1 MRVMNRENTTLLIM
15 GLTFG
20 FVFVDRLSI
29 NFLMPFIT
37 DELKINN
44 TQIGLLASALAVS
57 WAISGYILSNYCTKN
72 GNRVAVLIGSVVL
85 FSLLTVFSSFSTSFI
100 VLLGFRI
107 LMGVAEGPVLPISQ
121 SILIESSSEK
131 RRGFNMGF
139 VQNAAAN
146 LFGSVLAPMVLIYV
160 AENYGWRNAFIV
172 AGVPGLLVAYLIY
185 RFIHL
190 PKSVSSEQASASN
203 SGIHLLDL
211 LKNRNVVVSM
221 FLSCMMVTWMF
232 SQLVFMPVYLTK
244 IQHYTGYQMGTV
256 MSVLGISAV
265 VSGLVVPSL
274 SDMFGRTTVF
284 RLFALLSIFCP
295 LCILYLYQYQ
305 GMMMISMFVLYFGL
319 GAVPLV
325 MATIPSESVS
335 AKHIVG
341 TLGVVMGVSEVLGGF
356 IGPSLS
362 GVLADHFGMQAA
374 FYFAS
379 TLALCAFLLSFAL
392 KETAPKFVS
401 AQVA

>member
-1 MRVMNRENTTLLIM
+1 MRVMSKENTTLIIM

-29 NFLMPFIT
+29 NFLMPFIA

-57 WAISGYILSNYCTKN
+57 WAISGYVMSHYCTRH
-72 GNRVAVLIGSVVL
+72 GRRVGVLIGSVIL
-85 FSLLTVFSSFSTSFI
+85 FSLLTVCSSFATSFL

-121 SILIESSSEK
+121 SLLIEASSPK

-146 LFGSVLAPMVLIYV
+146 LFGSVIAPVVLIYV
-160 AENYGWRNAFIV
+160 AQNYGWRNAFIV
-172 AGVPGLLVAYLIY
+172 AGVPGLIVAFLIY
-185 RFIHL
+185 KFIRL
-190 PKSVSSEQASASN
+190 PKAESAPTPGAVKAN
-203 SGIHLLDL
+203 IPLTLL

-244 IQHYTGYQMGTV
+244 LQGYTSYQMGSV
-256 MSVLGISAV
+256 MSVIGISAV
-265 VSGLVVPSL
+265 VSGLVVPML
-274 SDMFGRTTVF
+274 SDLFGRTAVF
-284 RLFALLSIFCP
+284 RFFAFLAIFCP
-295 LCILYLYQYQ
+295 LSILYLAHHQVA
-305 GMMMISMFVLYFGL
+305 MTSCLFILYFGL

-325 MATIPSESVS
+325 MATIPSESVAS
-335 AKHIVG
+335 GHIVG

-356 IGPSLS
+356 MGPSLS
-362 GVLADHFGMQAA
+362 GVLADHFGMPAA
-374 FYFAS
+374 FIFAS
-379 TLALCAFLLSFAL
+379 VLAVAAFLLSFAL
-392 KETAPKFVS
+392 KETAPKFAS
-401 AQVA
+401 AQAV